1 MAELPSATTRIDDTA
16 ATVAVGTKYVAILAA
31 VPTSADSVPRV
42 FGSSKA
48 IYDLHGYS
56 EGLEYAALHV
66 QDTKLPV
73 IFCGLPIATP
83 GVVGRFD
90 ASGNTGT
97 SVVSCAVG
105 SSGSL
110 AETDGVVTVVTG
122 GTVGTDQI
130 VLGIS
135 LDGGRT
141 SQNVRIGT
149 ATSYTIPYVGLA
161 LGLTVGTL
169 VADDEVLT
177 WHSTAP
183 MWDSAGLQA
192 AREKLAAQTKQVRS
206 FVVIGD
212 LTDSTFAG
220 YVTTQANAYETSNDR
235 FVFARC
241 SVRDRLPYS
250 TLSDVQTRMTGAP
263 NITFADVGAG
273 NDTVTRSSGSFV
285 SDGFVTGDTV
295 RITGAVASGGANNVV
310 GVVTVAAGVLTFPD
324 AGIALVAEGPIA
336 GVSITSEPTLT
347 FAEAGD
353 ADTITRNRGSWLD
366 DGFRAGDIITI
377 TGTASNN
384 VTGPIA
390 TVTSSVITMTDATD
404 LAAEV
409 IGTHGVTITA
419 GETKAQWIANSD
431 SAFASVDAQKRIDL
445 AAGRLRKLSPIT
457 QYLMRR
463 PVSWAASIREYQH
476 DVQIPCWRKA
486 DGPLDGWSLDD
497 ADGNLYEFD
506 ERIDAGALAARFTC
520 ARTWANG
527 PVGAFIALSLTRAT
541 EASLLS
547 RTHNMAV
554 ANVAQTVAQTE
565 AENAIGQVLQLNSD
579 GTATTESLNK
589 IKERVNSALQKN
601 LLQDTGEGP
610 RASSATWT
618 PAADD
623 VLNVPGA
630 LLNAV
635 LELNLN
641 GTLEKI
647 ATTVRIQSGG

>member
-1 MAELPSATTRIDDTA
+1 VAT
-16 ATVAVGTKYVAILAA
+16 
-31 VPTSADSVPRV
+31 
-42 FGSSKA
+42 
-48 IYDLHGYS
+48 
-56 EGLEYAALHV
+56 
-66 QDTKLPV
+66 
-73 IFCGLPIATP
+73 
-83 GVVGRFD
+83 
-90 ASGNTGT
+90 
-97 SVVSCAVG
+97 
-105 SSGSL
+105 
-110 AETDGVVTVVTG
+110 
-122 GTVGTDQI
+122 
-130 VLGIS
+130 
-135 LDGGRT
+135 
-141 SQNVRIGT
+141 
-149 ATSYTIPYVGLA
+149 
-161 LGLTVGTL
+161 
-169 VADDEVLT
+169 
-177 WHSTAP
+177 
-183 MWDSAGLQA
+183 
-192 AREKLAAQTKQVRS
+192 
-206 FVVIGD
+206 
-212 LTDSTFAG
+212 
-220 YVTTQANAYETSNDR
+220 
-235 FVFARC
+235 
-241 SVRDRLPYS
+241 
-250 TLSDVQTRMTGAP
+250 
-263 NITFADVGAG
+263 
-273 NDTVTRSSGSFV
+273 GSF
-285 SDGFVTGDTV
+285 
-295 RITGAVASGGANNVV
+295 
-310 GVVTVAAGVLTFPD
+310 
-324 AGIALVAEGPIA
+324 
-336 GVSITSEPTLT
+336 
-347 FAEAGD
+347 
-353 ADTITRNRGSWLD
+353 
-366 DGFRAGDIITI
+366 
-377 TGTASNN
+377 
-384 VTGPIA
+384 
-390 TVTSSVITMTDATD
+390 
-404 LAAEV
+404 AAEV

-419 GETKAQWIANSD
+419 GETKAQWIANID
-431 SAFASVDAQKRIDL
+431 SAFAAVDAQKRIDL

-506 ERIDAGALAARFTC
+506 ERIDAGALAAPFTC
-520 ARTWANG
+520 ARSWANG

-589 IKERVNSALQKN
+589 IKERVNSALQNN